1 MIFRVSTVFFYKSNL
16 LLSVSAL
23 KFDFFFPAVNKNK
36 YFSKMMQ
43 CATVVIPGY
52 NTTETS
58 SHTIF

>member
-1 MIFRVSTVFFYKSNL
+1 MIFRVSTVFFYKSHL

-43 CATVVIPGY
+43 YATLIPGY
-52 NTTETS
+52 NTTKTN